1 MARAPESVTQ
11 RTQDWA
17 NEVHRDMIA
26 ATLFDP
32 NLICFRSVATD
43 EPESVVRAKLMDELT
58 REFRPK
64 QIKELQSFLPNLIGN
79 TVK

>member
-1 MARAPESVTQ
+1 MTRPAESITQ

-26 ATLFDP
+26 ATLFDS

-43 EPESVVRAKLMDELT
+43 EPESVVRAKLMDEMT